1 MLETLLGSLL
11 GGVFRV
17 VPEIMKMM
25 DAKNER
31 AHEALMMDKEM
42 DFAKIKGEINMRQV
56 EAAMT
61 VAELST
67 MTEALKEQGETAR
80 AAGPFVAGISALV
93 RPVVTYW
100 FVILYSAVKIASMVT
115 AFDGGANW
123 KEVLVSSWGAEDMS
137 MLSLVLTFWF
147 VGRVWDKQRNGI

>member
-17 VPEIMKMM
+17 VPEVMKMM

-42 DFAKIKGEINMRQV
+42 DFAKIKGEINMRQT
-56 EAAMT
+56 EAVMT
-61 VAELST
+61 VAELSA
-67 MTEALKEQGETAR
+67 MSDALKEQGETAR
-80 AAGPFVAGISALV
+80 SAGPFVAGISALV
-93 RPVVTYW
+93 RPLVTYW
-100 FVILYSAVKIASMVT
+100 FVMLYSAVKIASMAT

-123 KEVLVSSWGAEDMS
+123 KEVLISSWGADDMS

-147 VGRVWDKQRNGI
+147 VGRVWDRQRAGA